1 MQKLGFSEFE
11 ETFKDL
17 LDVYVT
23 TNYSHIEQNIDFY
36 EDIIFKLFDFYQR
49 SESIYNVRDLITPFH
64 IFLHAMFKYKPS
76 VEKNDD
82 ELKIL

>member
-1 MQKLGFSEFE
+1 MQKLGLTEFT
-11 ETFKDL
+11 ETYKDL
-17 LDVYVT
+17 LDLYVT
-23 TNYSHIEQNIDFY
+23 SNYTHYEEHLEFY
-36 EDIIFKLFDFYQR
+36 EDVIFKLFDFYQR
-49 SESIYNVRDLITPFH
+49 SEHDLSVRDLVTPFH